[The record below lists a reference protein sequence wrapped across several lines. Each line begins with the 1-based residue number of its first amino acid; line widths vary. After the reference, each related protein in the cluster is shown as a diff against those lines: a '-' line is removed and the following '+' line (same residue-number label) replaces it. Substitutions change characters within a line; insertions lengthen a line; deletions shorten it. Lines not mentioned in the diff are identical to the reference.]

1 MTDGGVIAIV
11 QKLAKPL
18 FSIVKVTGPFLLSQ
32 SKAGVENYSNYQ
44 LNKSRLEAI
53 SLFPC

>member
-53 SLFPC
+53 LPC